1 MRKNKEM
8 ENIGFFLKAVAKY
21 GVKSEDQFQVK
32 EEKFYQKKA
41 RIGHHEK
48 PTNKTSACKVLF

>member
-1 MRKNKEM
+1 M